1 MLHSEIVI
9 VGCGNPLFGD
19 DGFGPAVI
27 EEMEKLSLPD
37 NVTIQD
43 GGAGAP
49 HFIFNFL
56 NPEITKKLVVV
67 DIADFNAKPGTISRI
82 SGKDLKPG
90 AYVDPHSWDGVDQ
103 LCRIKDQI
111 DTILV
116 VCQPTRVLNKG
127 NEDVNMELSEAL
139 RAAFPKEIR
148 VILEIIGENDGISRV
163 DLRKEERQ
171 QKCTAETCDCT
182 EQS

>member
-27 EEMEKLSLPD
+27 EEMEKLTLPD

-56 NPEITKKLVVV
+56 NPDVTKKLVVV
-67 DIADFNAKPGTISRI
+67 DIADFNAKPGSISRLP
-82 SGKDLKPG
+82 GKDLKPG
-90 AYVDPHSWDGVDQ
+90 AYIDPHTWDGVDQ
-103 LCRIKDQI
+103 LCRISEKI
-111 DTILV
+111 DTTIV
-116 VCQPTRVLNKG
+116 MCQPTKVIKKG
-127 NEDVNMELSEAL
+127 DADVDMELSEAV
-139 RAAFPKEIR
+139 RNAIPKAIQ
-148 VILEIIGENDGISRV
+148 VILETIGV
-163 DLRKEERQ
+163 DYGTTINLQKEGRQ
-171 QKCTAETCDCT
+171 PGTAKICGSPE
-182 EQS
+182 SS

>member
-27 EEMEKLSLPD
+27 EEMEKQTLPD

-56 NPEITKKLVVV
+56 NPEITKKLIVV
-67 DIADFNAKPGTISRI
+67 DIADFNAKPGSISKI

-90 AYVDPHSWDGVDQ
+90 AYIDPHSWDGVDQ
-103 LCRIKDQI
+103 LCRIRDQI
-111 DTILV
+111 DTTIVL
-116 VCQPTRVLNKG
+116 CQPLRVLKKG
-127 NEDVNMELSEAL
+127 DEDVDMGLSEEVQKAI
-139 RAAFPKEIR
+139 PKAIQ
-148 VILEIIGENDGISRV
+148 VILTEIGV
-163 DLRKEERQ
+163 DYG
-171 QKCTAETCDCT
+171 TT
-182 EQS
+182 

>member
-27 EEMEKLSLPD
+27 EEMEKLTLPD

-56 NPEITKKLVVV
+56 NPEVTKKLIVV
-67 DIADFNAKPGTISRI
+67 DIADFNAKPGSISRI

-90 AYVDPHSWDGVDQ
+90 AYIDPHSWDGVDQ

-111 DTILV
+111 DTTV
-116 VCQPTRVLNKG
+116 VLCQPSKVLKKG
-127 NEDVNMELSEAL
+127 DADVEMGLSEDVNNAI
-139 RAAFPKEIR
+139 PKAIQ
-148 VILEIIGENDGISRV
+148 VILETIGV
-163 DLRKEERQ
+163 DYGTTINIQEEGCQRGA
-171 QKCTAETCDCT
+171 AETCSFP
-182 EQS
+182 ESR

>member
-27 EEMEKLSLPD
+27 EEMEKLTLPD

-56 NPEITKKLVVV
+56 NPEVT
-67 DIADFNAKPGTISRI
+67 
-82 SGKDLKPG
+82 
-90 AYVDPHSWDGVDQ
+90 
-103 LCRIKDQI
+103 
-111 DTILV
+111 
-116 VCQPTRVLNKG
+116 
-127 NEDVNMELSEAL
+127 
-139 RAAFPKEIR
+139 
-148 VILEIIGENDGISRV
+148 
-163 DLRKEERQ
+163 
-171 QKCTAETCDCT
+171 
-182 EQS
+182 

>member
-27 EEMEKLSLPD
+27 EEMEKLTLPD

-56 NPEITKKLVVV
+56 NPEVTKKLIIV
-67 DIADFNAKPGTISRI
+67 DIADFNARPGSISKI

-90 AYVDPHSWDGVDQ
+90 AYIDPHSWDGVDQ
-103 LCRIKDQI
+103 LCRIRDHI
-111 DTILV
+111 DTTV
-116 VCQPTRVLNKG
+116 VLCQPAKAIKKG
-127 NEDVNMELSEAL
+127 DADVEMELSEDVKNAI
-139 RAAFPKEIR
+139 PKAIQ
-148 VILEIIGENDGISRV
+148 VILETIGV
-163 DLRKEERQ
+163 DYGTTIKYLQEDRQ
-171 QKCTAETCDCT
+171 RGTAENCCGSPETR
-182 EQS
+182 

>member
-27 EEMEKLSLPD
+27 EEMEKLTLPD

-56 NPEITKKLVVV
+56 DPEVTKRLIVV
-67 DIADFNAKPGTISRI
+67 DIADFNAKPGSISKI
-82 SGKDLKPG
+82 SGRDLKPG
-90 AYVDPHSWDGVDQ
+90 AYIDPHSWDGVDQ
-103 LCRIKDQI
+103 LCRVRDRI
-111 DTILV
+111 DTTVIL
-116 VCQPTRVLNKG
+116 CQPSKAIQKG
-127 NEDVNMELSEAL
+127 DADVEMGLSSEVKKAI
-139 RAAFPKEIR
+139 PKAIR
-148 VILEIIGENDGISRV
+148 VILETIGVDYGTTIS
-163 DLRKEERQ
+163 LQEEGRQ
-171 QKCTAETCDCT
+171 PGTAKSCGSPE
-182 EQS
+182 SS

>member
-27 EEMEKLSLPD
+27 EEMEKLTLPD

-56 NPEITKKLVVV
+56 NPEVTKKLIVV
-67 DIADFNAKPGTISRI
+67 DIADFNAKPGSISRI

-90 AYVDPHSWDGVDQ
+90 AYIDPHSWDGIDQ
-103 LCRIKDQI
+103 LLSYQRSDRYNSCP
-111 DTILV
+111 V
-116 VCQPTRVLNKG
+116 SAVKG
-127 NEDVNMELSEAL
+127 PEKG
-139 RAAFPKEIR
+139 RC
-148 VILEIIGENDGISRV
+148 G
-163 DLRKEERQ
+163 
-171 QKCTAETCDCT
+171 C
-182 EQS
+182 

>member
-27 EEMEKLSLPD
+27 EEMEKLTLPD

-56 NPEITKKLVVV
+56 NPEVTKKLIVV
-67 DIADFNAKPGTISRI
+67 DIADFNAKPGSISKI
-82 SGKDLKPG
+82 SGRDLKPG
-90 AYVDPHSWDGVDQ
+90 AYIDPHSWDGVDQ

-111 DTILV
+111 DTTV
-116 VCQPTRVLNKG
+116 VLCQPAKAIIKG
-127 NEDVNMELSEAL
+127 DADVDMELSEEVKNAI
-139 RAAFPKEIR
+139 PKAIQ
-148 VILEIIGENDGISRV
+148 VILEIIGV
-163 DLRKEERQ
+163 DYGTTINLQEEGRQ
-171 QKCTAETCDCT
+171 RGTAETCSSKDR
-182 EQS
+182 

>member
-27 EEMEKLSLPD
+27 EEMEKLTLPD

-56 NPEITKKLVVV
+56 NPEVTKKLIVV
-67 DIADFNAKPGTISRI
+67 DISDFNAKPGSISRI
-82 SGKDLKPG
+82 SGQDLKPG
-90 AYVDPHSWDGVDQ
+90 AYIDPHSWDGTDQ
-103 LCRIKDQI
+103 LCR
-111 DTILV
+111 
-116 VCQPTRVLNKG
+116 
-127 NEDVNMELSEAL
+127 
-139 RAAFPKEIR
+139 
-148 VILEIIGENDGISRV
+148 
-163 DLRKEERQ
+163 
-171 QKCTAETCDCT
+171 
-182 EQS
+182 

>member
-1 MLHSEIVI
+1 MLQSEIVI

-27 EEMEKLSLPD
+27 EEMEKISLPD

-56 NPEITKKLVVV
+56 NPEVTKKLIVV
-67 DIADFNAKPGTISRI
+67 DIADFNAKPGSISRI

-90 AYVDPHSWDGVDQ
+90 AYIDPHSWDGVDQ
-103 LCRIKDQI
+103 LCRIRDQI
-111 DTILV
+111 DTTV
-116 VCQPTRVLNKG
+116 VICQPSKVLKKG
-127 NEDVNMELSEAL
+127 DADVDMELS
-139 RAAFPKEIR
+139 AAVKNAIPKAIQ
-148 VILEIIGENDGISRV
+148 VILETIGV
-163 DLRKEERQ
+163 DYGTTINLQKEGRQ
-171 QKCTAETCDCT
+171 PGTAKSCGSPE
-182 EQS
+182 S

>member
-1 MLHSEIVI
+1 MLHSEIVV

-56 NPEITKKLVVV
+56 NPEVTKKLVVV
-67 DIADFNAKPGTISRI
+67 DIADFNAKPGSISKI

-103 LCRIKDQI
+103 LCRVRDLI
-111 DTILV
+111 DTTVI
-116 VCQPTRVLNKG
+116 VCQPTKVIDKG
-127 NEDVNMELSEAL
+127 NAEVEIGLSEAVQN
-139 RAAFPKEIR
+139 AIPKAIQ
-148 VILEIIGENDGISRV
+148 VILETIGV
-163 DLRKEERQ
+163 DYGTTINLQEGCQPGSTADTCGHAK
-171 QKCTAETCDCT
+171 KC
-182 EQS
+182 

>member
-1 MLHSEIVI
+1 MLHSEIVV

-43 GGAGAP
+43 GVAGAP

-56 NPEITKKLVVV
+56 NPDVTKKLVVV
-67 DIADFNAKPGTISRI
+67 DIADFNAKPGSISKI
-82 SGKDLKPG
+82 SGNDLRPG

-103 LCRIKDQI
+103 LCRIRDQI
-111 DTILV
+111 DTTVIL
-116 VCQPTRVLNKG
+116 CQPAKAIKKG
-127 NEDVNMELSEAL
+127 DADVEIGLSEEVQNAI
-139 RAAFPKEIR
+139 PKAIR
-148 VILEIIGENDGISRV
+148 VILETIGV
-163 DLRKEERQ
+163 DYGTTI
-171 QKCTAETCDCT
+171 KCL
-182 EQS
+182 

>member
-27 EEMEKLSLPD
+27 EEMEKLTLPD

-56 NPEITKKLVVV
+56 NPEVTKKLIVV
-67 DIADFNAKPGTISRI
+67 DIADFNAKPGSISRI
-82 SGKDLKPG
+82 SGKDLNRGHILTPIHGMGSNQLLSYQRSDRYNSCPVSAVKGPEKG
-90 AYVDPHSWDGVDQ
+90 RCGV
-103 LCRIKDQI
+103 LIW
-111 DTILV
+111 
-116 VCQPTRVLNKG
+116 
-127 NEDVNMELSEAL
+127 S
-139 RAAFPKEIR
+139 F
-148 VILEIIGENDGISRV
+148 
-163 DLRKEERQ
+163 
-171 QKCTAETCDCT
+171 QKM
-182 EQS
+182 

>member
-27 EEMEKLSLPD
+27 EEMEKLTLPD

-56 NPEITKKLVVV
+56 DPEVTKRLIVV
-67 DIADFNAKPGTISRI
+67 DISDFDAKPGSISRI
-82 SGKDLKPG
+82 SGKDLTPG

-103 LCRIKDQI
+103 LCRISEKI
-111 DTILV
+111 DTTVIL
-116 VCQPTRVLNKG
+116 CQKKKNLIKG
-127 NEDVNMELSEAL
+127 DTDVDMELSDDVKNAI
-139 RAAFPKEIR
+139 PKAIK
-148 VILEIIGENDGISRV
+148 VILETIGV
-163 DLRKEERQ
+163 DYGTTINLQEERRQ
-171 QKCTAETCDCT
+171 RGTAETCSSP
-182 EQS
+182 ESR

>member
-27 EEMEKLSLPD
+27 EEMEKITLPD

-56 NPEITKKLVVV
+56 DPAVTKKLIVV
-67 DIADFNAKPGTISRI
+67 DISDFNATPGTISRI
-82 SGKDLKPG
+82 SGKELKPG

-103 LCRIKDQI
+103 LCRIRDLI
-111 DTILV
+111 DTTV
-116 VCQPTRVLNKG
+116 VLCQPTKILKKG
-127 NEDVNMELSEAL
+127 DAEVDMGLSEDVKNAI
-139 RAAFPKEIR
+139 PKAIK
-148 VILEIIGENDGISRV
+148 VILETIGV
-163 DLRKEERQ
+163 DYGTTIKCLQEERQ
-171 QKCTAETCDCT
+171 HGTAKSGTKG
-182 EQS
+182 

>member
-27 EEMEKLSLPD
+27 EEMEKLTLPD

-49 HFIFNFL
+49 HYIFNFL
-56 NPEITKKLVVV
+56 NPEVTKKLIVV
-67 DIADFNAKPGTISRI
+67 DIADFNAKPGSISRI

-90 AYVDPHSWDGVDQ
+90 AYIDPHSWDGIDQ
-103 LCRIKDQI
+103 LCRIRDQI
-111 DTILV
+111 DTTV
-116 VCQPTRVLNKG
+116 VLCQPSKVLKKG
-127 NEDVNMELSEAL
+127 EADVDLEISEDVKNAI
-139 RAAFPKEIR
+139 PKAIQ
-148 VILEIIGENDGISRV
+148 VILEIIGVDYGTIIERLQENCQRGP
-163 DLRKEERQ
+163 
-171 QKCTAETCDCT
+171 AESSGSVKT
-182 EQS
+182 S

>member
-27 EEMEKLSLPD
+27 EEMEKLTLPD

-56 NPEITKKLVVV
+56 NPEVTKKLIVV
-67 DIADFNAKPGTISRI
+67 DIADFNAKPGSISII
-82 SGKDLKPG
+82 SGNDLKPG
-90 AYVDPHSWDGVDQ
+90 AYIDPHSWDGVDQ

-111 DTILV
+111 DTTV
-116 VCQPTRVLNKG
+116 VLCQPGKVIKKG
-127 NEDVNMELSEAL
+127 DADVDMELSEEVKNAI
-139 RAAFPKEIR
+139 PKAIQ
-148 VILEIIGENDGISRV
+148 VILETVGV
-163 DLRKEERQ
+163 DYGTTINLQEEGRQ
-171 QKCTAETCDCT
+171 PGTAKSCGSPE
-182 EQS
+182 S